1 MRVPFNALNN
11 ALLPRLQ
18 SLAAAQL
25 TATNQLASGQRV
37 NRPSEDPLAMNRAL
51 ELEARKK
58 QEQQY
63 FQNAG
68 RAADLG
74 QATYAVLENL
84 HKVATRAGEL
94 STMAGSLSSPAELA
108 TYAAELDQL
117 IEQGLALGNTKYQGD
132 SLLASTKTNLQE
144 PFAVDRDPV
153 TNKAV
158 VTRDS
163 GTGEVTSPAYKG
175 ASGNGAAISISE
187 SETVLPGT
195 TGTENSSV
203 GAFLTNLIDLR
214 DALSGTP
221 PNLSA
226 LATVRQQLNSS
237 EDSILAAITRISSVQ
252 YRVESAVRQASETFQ
267 ALDKEFGERVDA
279 DYAQIS
285 LNLSRSQT
293 AYEAALQSAARVG
306 TLSLLDFLR

>member
-84 HKVATRAGEL
+84 NKVATRAGEL
-94 STMAGSLSSPAELA
+94 STLAGSLSSPAELA

-117 IEQGLALGNTKYQGD
+117 IEQGVALGNSKFQGD
-132 SLLASTKTNLQE
+132 ALFASTKTDMQA
-144 PFAVDRDPV
+144 PFS
-153 TNKAV
+153 
-158 VTRDS
+158 VTRDQTTLKVS
-163 GTGEVTSPAYKG
+163 AVSYGG
-175 ASGNGAAISISE
+175 AAGNGAAISVSD

-195 TGTENSSV
+195 TGVENSNLA
-203 GAFLTNLIDLR
+203 GFLNNLVALRNALTGSPLDLT
-214 DALSGTP
+214 ALST
-221 PNLSA
+221 A
-226 LATVRQQLNSS
+226 RQGLNTS
-237 EDSILAAITRISSVQ
+237 EDQILASITRISSVQ

-306 TLSLLDFLR
+306 SLSLLDFLR

>member
-84 HKVATRAGEL
+84 NKVATRAGEL
-94 STMAGSLSSPAELA
+94 STLAGSLSSPAELA

-117 IEQGLALGNTKYQGD
+117 IEQGVALGNSKFQGD
-132 SLLASTKTNLQE
+132 ALFGSTKTDISAS
-144 PFAVDRDPV
+144 FSVARDQT
-153 TNKAV
+153 TNKVSAV
-158 VTRDS
+158 SYD
-163 GTGEVTSPAYKG
+163 G
-175 ASGNGAAISISE
+175 AAGNGAAISVSD

-195 TGTENSSV
+195 TGAENANLA
-203 GAFLTNLIDLR
+203 GFLNNLVALRNALTGSPLDLT
-214 DALSGTP
+214 ALS
-221 PNLSA
+221 A
-226 LATVRQQLNSS
+226 ARQGLNTS
-237 EDSILAAITRISSVQ
+237 EDQILASITRISSVQ

>member
-84 HKVATRAGEL
+84 NKVSTRAGEL
-94 STMAGSLSSPAELA
+94 STLAGSLSSPAELA

-117 IEQGLALGNTKYQGD
+117 IEQGVALGNSKFQGD
-132 SLLASTKTNLQE
+132 ALFGSTKTDMQA
-144 PFAVDRDPV
+144 PFS
-153 TNKAV
+153 
-158 VTRDS
+158 VTRDQTTNKVS
-163 GTGEVTSPAYKG
+163 AVSYDG
-175 ASGNGAAISISE
+175 AAGNGAAISVSD

-195 TGTENSSV
+195 TGAENANLA
-203 GAFLTNLIDLR
+203 GFLNNLVALRNALTGSPLDLT
-214 DALSGTP
+214 ALS
-221 PNLSA
+221 A
-226 LATVRQQLNSS
+226 ARQGLNTS
-237 EDSILAAITRISSVQ
+237 EDQILASITRISSVQ

>member
-68 RAADLG
+68 RSADLG
-74 QATYAVLENL
+74 QATYAVLESMN
-84 HKVATRAGEL
+84 KVATRAGEL
-94 STMAGSLSSPAELA
+94 STLAGSLSSPAELA

-117 IEQGLALGNTKYQGD
+117 IEQGVALGNSKFQGD
-132 SLLASTKTNLQE
+132 ALFGSTKTDLLA
-144 PFAVDRDPV
+144 PFS
-153 TNKAV
+153 
-158 VTRDS
+158 VTRDQTTNKVATVS
-163 GTGEVTSPAYKG
+163 YDG
-175 ASGNGAAISISE
+175 ASGNGAAISVSD

-195 TGTENSSV
+195 TGTENANLA
-203 GAFLTNLIDLR
+203 GFLNNLVALRNALTGSPLDLT
-214 DALSGTP
+214 ALS
-221 PNLSA
+221 A
-226 LATVRQQLNSS
+226 ARQGLNTS
-237 EDSILAAITRISSVQ
+237 EDQILASITRISSVQ
-252 YRVESAVRQASETFQ
+252 YRVESAVRQASETFE
-267 ALDKEFGERVDA
+267 ALDKEFGARVDA

-306 TLSLLDFLR
+306 SLSLLDFLR